1 MKKAIFLVV
10 LLFLI
15 IGVVSASE
23 NINITNTD
31 NSVSVSD
38 NETIEVENTKN
49 NTLNHTN
56 YIELKSNSSIE
67 IPSITTNDIK
77 GTEGKEIILNAIVK
91 NSTGAISDVN
101 VTFKLNGVT
110 YTSISDN
117 DGVASVVVKCPKS
130 EETNF
135 AIKYNSKIL
144 THTTDYFKE
153 YSATA
158 SINGAS
164 SKFKVISTNKIVNT
178 YKVTKKKSKI
188 ITLKVKKGTKFYK
201 KGNYAF
207 GTYKYSKGKYNY
219 LEITGVGKYEG
230 EAIAFSMKEH
240 FKKDGK
246 WQWSS
251 WVKIK
256 KGEYN
261 ECKFLKNMAMDKIKI
276 KYTQTTYK
284 KI

>member
-31 NSVSVSD
+31 NSLSVSD

-230 EAIAFSMKEH
+230 EAIAFLIKEH

-251 WVKIK
+251 WAKIK
-256 KGEYN
+256 KGEYD
-261 ECKFLKNMAMDKIKI
+261 ECKFLKKVTMDKIKI
-276 KYTQTTYK
+276 KYTQATYK